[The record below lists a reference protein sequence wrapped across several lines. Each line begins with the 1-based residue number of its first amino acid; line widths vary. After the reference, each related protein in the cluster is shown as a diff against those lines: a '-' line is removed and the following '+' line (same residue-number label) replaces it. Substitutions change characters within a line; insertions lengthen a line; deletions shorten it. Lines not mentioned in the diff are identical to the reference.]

1 MLTAKSLDYTFAG
14 VYHSPRKPGR
24 SWAELEVQMDET
36 SERRAEPPELLT
48 LQDVAVRCRLGRTLL
63 YEEIGAGRLR
73 VVRFGRAV
81 RVRSDDLAA
90 WIEERTAATAADRA
104 A

>member
-1 MLTAKSLDYTFAG
+1 
-14 VYHSPRKPGR
+14 
-24 SWAELEVQMDET
+24 MDET
-36 SERRAEPPELLT
+36 KQKVEAPELLT
-48 LQDVAVRCRLGRTLL
+48 LQDVAQRCRLGRTLL

-90 WIEERTAATAADRA
+90 WIEERTAASTPDRVA
-104 A
+104 

>member
-1 MLTAKSLDYTFAG
+1 MTKGAIQMSETTI
-14 VYHSPRKPGR
+14 GR
-24 SWAELEVQMDET
+24 GAAIDRASETVELFTIQEVI
-36 SERRAEPPELLT
+36 S
-48 LQDVAVRCRLGRTLL
+48 RCRLGRTLL

-81 RVRSDDLAA
+81 RVRSDDLTA
-90 WIEERTAATAADRA
+90 WIEERTAASSNDRA